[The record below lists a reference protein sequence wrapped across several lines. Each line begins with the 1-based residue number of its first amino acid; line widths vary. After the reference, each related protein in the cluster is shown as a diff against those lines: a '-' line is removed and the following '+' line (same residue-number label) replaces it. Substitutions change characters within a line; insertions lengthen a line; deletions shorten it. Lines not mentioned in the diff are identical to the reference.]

1 MSSRS
6 IGRLWVATSYFNPAG
21 YRRRRENYHAFR
33 RRLNAPLLTVEW
45 SADGR
50 FELGPDDA
58 EIVIHRQGGD
68 VMWQKERLLNIALGV
83 LPLACRK
90 IAWIDCD
97 VVFGSP
103 DWAEMASALLD
114 ALPLVQLFGSV
125 HYLPPGAGPED
136 IGRAA
141 PELTRPSIARSAAL
155 GNPDPCGG
163 LDAGSVHGMGPFA
176 SGFAWAARRDFLDS
190 QRFYDACIVGGG
202 DAAMVAAAFK
212 SPERA
217 ISRLAMTESH
227 ADHYLNW
234 ARRFGIAVAGDVGAL
249 ESDIYH
255 LWHGELS
262 YRRRRVRNQELASF
276 GFDPS
281 LDIVASAEGAWCW
294 SSEKPGMHRFLADY
308 FASRRED
315 G

>member
-1 MSSRS
+1 
-6 IGRLWVATSYFNPAG
+6 
-21 YRRRRENYHAFR
+21 
-33 RRLNAPLLTVEW
+33 
-45 SADGR
+45 
-50 FELGPDDA
+50 
-58 EIVIHRQGGD
+58 
-68 VMWQKERLLNIALGV
+68 
-83 LPLACRK
+83 
-90 IAWIDCD
+90 
-97 VVFGSP
+97 
-103 DWAEMASALLD
+103 
-114 ALPLVQLFGSV
+114 
-125 HYLPPGAGPED
+125 
-136 IGRAA
+136 
-141 PELTRPSIARSAAL
+141 
-155 GNPDPCGG
+155 
-163 LDAGSVHGMGPFA
+163 MGPFA